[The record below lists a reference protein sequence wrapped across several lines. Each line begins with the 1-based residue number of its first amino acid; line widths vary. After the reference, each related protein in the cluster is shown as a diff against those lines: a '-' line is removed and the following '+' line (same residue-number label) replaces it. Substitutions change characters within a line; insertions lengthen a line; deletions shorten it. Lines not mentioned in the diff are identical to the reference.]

1 MKKIQVA
8 LLLIVLVSFCKAQT
22 YVSTSV
28 KFMQY
33 LQQEKFDSCQQFMDT
48 SLTNKI
54 STDMMKEMWGNMS
67 RFVGDYKGYSSI
79 TSTKTDTT
87 VTTLVRCE
95 FEKTKMDL
103 ALTYNQTHKL
113 IGLFFKPAKS
123 STAHIEPSYC
133 KNSNFYESRLSVKK
147 DNYTLPGILCIPN
160 NIENPPVVIL
170 LAGSGPND
178 KDETIGPNKLLK
190 DIATGLASQ
199 GIATF
204 RYDKRTLTYGK
215 ELMQQPD
222 KVGINEEVI
231 DDALSAIAL
240 IKNNPLFK
248 KSKITLIGHSLGAM
262 LAPLIAKKSKDV
274 KAIIL
279 LAGNARPLEDLL
291 LEQYAY
297 LFGLDSIDVTEKQ
310 DLLKLE
316 IQIKRVK
323 NESLLKSTKPEDL
336 PLGLHSYYWQS
347 LNAYNQ
353 LEIAKKIKQPILIQ
367 QGERDYQ
374 VTMTDFNLWKQ
385 ALNSNSKNKFIS
397 YPTLN
402 HLFMAGTGKSKPDE
416 YEKPN
421 NVDEQVIKDIC
432 KWIKEL

>member
-1 MKKIQVA
+1 MKKIHIA
-8 LLLIVLVSFCKAQT
+8 LLLLVFTGFCKAQT

-28 KFMQY
+28 KFMQF
-33 LQQEKFDSCQQFMDT
+33 LQQTEFDSCQQFMDT

-54 STDMMKEMWGNMS
+54 STDMMKEMWSGIS
-67 RFVGDYKGYSSI
+67 RLMGEYQGYSAI

-87 VTTLVRCE
+87 VTTLVRCQ

-103 ALTYNQTHKL
+103 ALTYNQSHKM

-123 STAHIEPSYC
+123 STAHIEPAYC
-133 KNSNFYESRLSVKK
+133 KNSNFYESRLSVKTGT
-147 DNYTLPGILCIPN
+147 YSLPGILCIPN
-160 NIENPPVVIL
+160 NIENPPLAIL

-215 ELMQQPD
+215 ELMEQPD
-222 KVGINEEVI
+222 KVGIDEEVI
-231 DDALSAIAL
+231 DDALSAIT
-240 IKNNPLFK
+240 IVKNNPLFK
-248 KSKITLIGHSLGAM
+248 KSKITIIGHSLGAM
-262 LAPLIAKKSKDV
+262 CAPLIAKKSKNV
-274 KAIIL
+274 KAIVL

-291 LEQYAY
+291 LEQYNY
-297 LFGLDSIDVTEKQ
+297 IYGLDSIDVNEKQ
-310 DLLKLE
+310 DLLKIE
-316 IQIKRVK
+316 SQIKRVK
-323 NESLLKSTKPEDL
+323 NESLLKSAKPEDL

-353 LEIAKKIKQPILIQ
+353 TEVAKKIKQPVFLM

-385 ALNSNSKNKFIS
+385 TLSSNSKNKFIT

-421 NVDEQVIKDIC
+421 NVDEQVIKDIST
-432 KWIKEL
+432 WIKEH

>member
-1 MKKIQVA
+1 MK
-8 LLLIVLVSFCKAQT
+8 F
-22 YVSTSV
+22 
-28 KFMQY
+28 
-33 LQQEKFDSCQQFMDT
+33 LQEEEFDSCRQFMDA
-48 SLTNKI
+48 SLANKI
-54 STDMMKEMWGNMS
+54 STDRIKEMWASMPRLLGEYN
-67 RFVGDYKGYSSI
+67 GYSAI

-87 VTTLVRCE
+87 VTTLVRCQ

-103 ALTYNQTHKL
+103 ALTYNQAHKL

-133 KNSNFYESRLSVKK
+133 KNSNFYESRLSVKTGT
-147 DNYTLPGILCIPN
+147 YILPGTLCIPN
-160 NIENPPVVIL
+160 NIDNPPVAIL

-178 KDETIGPNKLLK
+178 KDGSIGPNKLLK

-215 ELMQQPD
+215 ELMEQPG

-231 DDALSAIAL
+231 DDALSAVAM
-240 IKNNPLFK
+240 IKNNPFFK
-248 KSKITLIGHSLGAM
+248 KSKIIIIGHSLGAM
-262 LAPLIAKKSKDV
+262 CAPLIAKQSKDV
-274 KAIIL
+274 KAIVL
-279 LAGNARPLEDLL
+279 MAGNARPLEDLL
-291 LEQYAY
+291 FEQYTY
-297 LFGLDSIDVTEKQ
+297 LFSLDSIDANEKQ
-310 DLLKLE
+310 DLLKIE
-316 IQIKRVK
+316 SQIKRVK
-323 NESLLKSTKPEDL
+323 NESLLKIAKPEDL
-336 PLGLHSYYWQS
+336 PLGLHPYYWQS

-353 LEIAKKIKQPILIQ
+353 TDVIQKIKQPVFLM

-385 ALNSNSKNKFIS
+385 VLHSNSKNKFTS

-402 HLFMAGTGKSKPDE
+402 HLFMPGIGKSKPDE

-421 NVDEQVIKDIC
+421 NVDEQVIKDISA
-432 KWIKEL
+432 WIKEF

>member
-8 LLLIVLVSFCKAQT
+8 VLLIVFTGFCRAQT

-28 KFMQY
+28 KFMQH
-33 LQQEKFDSCQQFMDT
+33 LQQEEFDSCQQFMDT
-48 SLTNKI
+48 VLTNKI
-54 STDMMKEMWGNMS
+54 SADMMKEMWGGMS
-67 RFVGDYKGYSSI
+67 RIVGEYKGYSAI

-103 ALTYNQTHKL
+103 ALTYNQAYKL

-123 STAHIEPSYC
+123 STAHIEPSYS
-133 KNSNFYESRLSVKK
+133 KSANFYESRLSVKTST
-147 DNYTLPGILCIPN
+147 YILPGTLCIPN
-160 NIENPPVVIL
+160 NIDNPPIAIL

-178 KDETIGPNKLLK
+178 KDGTIGPNKILK
-190 DIATGLASQ
+190 DLATGLASQ
-199 GIATF
+199 GVATF

-215 ELMQQPD
+215 ELMEYPD
-222 KVGINEEVI
+222 KLGINEEVI
-231 DDALSAIAL
+231 EDALSAIAI

-248 KSKITLIGHSLGAM
+248 KSKITIVGHSLGAM
-262 LAPLIAKKSKDV
+262 CAPLIAKQSKDV
-274 KAIIL
+274 KAIVL

-291 LEQYAY
+291 LEQYKY
-297 LFGLDSIDVTEKQ
+297 IYGLDSIDANEKE
-310 DLLKLE
+310 DLLKIE
-316 IQIKRVK
+316 SQIKKVK
-323 NESLLKSTKPEDL
+323 NESLLKLAKPEDL

-353 LEIAKKIKQPILIQ
+353 IENAQKIKQPILIL

-385 ALNSNSKNKFIS
+385 TLSSNPKNRFIS

-402 HLFMAGTGKSKPDE
+402 HPFMAGTGKSKPDE

-421 NVDEQVIKDIC
+421 NVDEQVIKDISA
-432 KWIKEL
+432 WIKER